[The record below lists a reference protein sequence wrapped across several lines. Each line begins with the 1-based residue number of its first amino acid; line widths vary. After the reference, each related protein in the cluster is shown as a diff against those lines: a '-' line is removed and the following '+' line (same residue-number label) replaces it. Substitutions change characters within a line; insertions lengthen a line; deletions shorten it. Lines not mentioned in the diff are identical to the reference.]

1 MLVLDMLKDGKD
13 FTGTDFAIAKFIL
26 NDPENVIHMS
36 LAELSRTAFCSEA
49 SIIRLCKKVGCSGFP
64 EFKLQLAK
72 EFNTYGNTVNI
83 ALDTPF
89 HKGACPEEIIR
100 SISAISCKAI
110 TDMEQAMDMNKI
122 QKAADMMMQARR
134 IYFFGQE
141 QSLIIAH
148 DLRYKLLRIGIEAD
162 CDSMQGFSNL
172 YPRNMNENDVAFVIS
187 HYVQSFNVLRWIE
200 LLKKNHVP
208 MILLTCVDHVPFL
221 EENDVSIVV
230 PNAETNRNIGS
241 FSGRTGMIYACDCIF
256 SLIFAADYEKNVSY
270 LTKRIDELE
279 ETNRKISQHIK
290 RVS

>member
-1 MLVLDMLKDGKD
+1 MLVIDKLKEGKD
-13 FTGTDFAIAKFIL
+13 FTGTDFSIARFIL
-26 NDPENVIHMS
+26 NDPENAVHMS

-64 EFKLQLAK
+64 EFKLELAK
-72 EFNTYGNTVNI
+72 EFNAYGNTVNI

-89 HKGACPEEIIR
+89 NEDADPQEIIHT
-100 SISAISCKAI
+100 ISAISCKAI
-110 TDMEQAMDMNKI
+110 TDMEQTLDMGSV
-122 QKAADMMMQARR
+122 QKAADMMMKARR

-172 YPRNMNENDVAFVIS
+172 YPHNMNENDVAFVIS
-187 HYVQSFNVLRWIE
+187 HYVQTYNVLRWIE

-208 MILLTCVDHVPFL
+208 MILLTCVNDVPYL
-221 EENDVSIVV
+221 EEGDVSIVV

-256 SLIFAADYEKNVSY
+256 SLIFAADYERNVRY
-270 LTKRIDELE
+270 LMNRIDEIE
-279 ETNRKISQHIK
+279 EVNRKISHNIK
-290 RVS
+290 